1 MGETVLVY
9 HQPKWCLSRFLEVS
23 VWGEQQGRKSL
34 FKNNNLFQKP
44 NSIKQPFCLASSF
57 NVTGTT
63 MGQCARDGHMP
74 WSLTLKHCGSCGS
87 ITYHCWENP
96 TACLSC
102 FTLIPYC
109 LWRPALVKSTSH
121 PGPKAAQV
129 SRPTCIASLL
139 RVWALQAL
147 LPWPLLPENGIQMG
161 KIPKTSLRGD
171 LAELEGSFSLK
182 KEKKISFCPKATGT
196 YPSTS
201 IFL

>member
-1 MGETVLVY
+1 MC
-9 HQPKWCLSRFLEVS
+9 PW
-23 VWGEQQGRKSL
+23 W
-34 FKNNNLFQKP
+34 
-44 NSIKQPFCLASSF
+44 
-57 NVTGTT
+57 
-63 MGQCARDGHMP
+63 ARPGLCYT
-74 WSLTLKHCGSCGS
+74 SALKHCGSCGS

-96 TACLSC
+96 TACLSR

-121 PGPKAAQV
+121 PGPKPAQV
-129 SRPTCIASLL
+129 SRPMCIASLL

-182 KEKKISFCPKATGT
+182 KEKKNIILSQSNWNLPQYFYFFCNFM
-196 YPSTS
+196 YCTS
-201 IFL
+201 LCFLKPYKSECVVILFACLFPQ